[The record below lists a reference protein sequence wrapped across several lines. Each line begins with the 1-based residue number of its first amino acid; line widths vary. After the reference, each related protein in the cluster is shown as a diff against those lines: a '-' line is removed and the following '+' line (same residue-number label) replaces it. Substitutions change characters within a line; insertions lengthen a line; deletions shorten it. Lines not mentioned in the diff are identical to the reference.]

1 MSGVSVTRGLMT
13 RDNNVARGRYDS
25 EYDNY
30 SRAGHVTSDAESD
43 FPNEDLD
50 SDVGQV
56 TNHSTAAGHV
66 TSCSPLIGCRCWTS

>member
-1 MSGVSVTRGLMT
+1 MSGVSVTRGLRT
-13 RDNNVARGRYDS
+13 RDSNVARGRYDS

-66 TSCSPLIGCRCWTS
+66 TACSPLIGCRCWTS

>member
-1 MSGVSVTRGLMT
+1 MSVVSVTRGLTT
-13 RDNNVARGRYDS
+13 RYNNVARGRYDS

-56 TNHSTAAGHV
+56 TNESAAAGHV
-66 TSCSPLIGCRCWTS
+66 TPCSPLIGCRCWTS